1 MSITTERT
9 AAWFAD
15 RAKNTPMPGSRAM
28 YEIAADA
35 LKKRTPTMVTQE
47 ASIYACHT
55 CPSCKN
61 VVDEPT
67 EFIPG
72 QKIRVQ
78 SQWCR
83 YCGQAL
89 KWED

>member
-1 MSITTERT
+1 MSITTEHA
-9 AAWFAD
+9 AAWFAY
-15 RAKNTPMPGSRAM
+15 RAKNTPMPGAREM
-28 YEIAADA
+28 YKIAADA
-35 LKKRTPTMVTQE
+35 LKKRTPTMVTHE

-61 VVDEPT
+61 VVDETT